1 MDNSDST
8 KKGISPGAAIVV
20 AGVLIAGAILFTN
33 SNGAP
38 SPSNNNNEIAV
49 KNTISLSELAE
60 KAGVNKKEFD
70 LCMKERKGLAKVNS
84 DADGGEKAGVQ
95 GTPASF
101 IVAKNGTILSI
112 NGAASYAEVKK
123 NLDIVLASTERLADS
138 TDIEV
143 PAITPDDRYLG
154 NINADVV
161 IIEYSDIDCPF
172 CKKFHPTMERI
183 AQEYGSK
190 IAWVYRHFPLD
201 SLHPEAR
208 TKAEASECV
217 AQIAGNEVFW
227 KYLKTLV
234 TN

>member
-1 MDNSDST
+1 MDNTDSN

-33 SNGAP
+33 SKGSP
-38 SPSNNNNEIAV
+38 SPSNTNNEVVV
-49 KNTISLSELAE
+49 KNTISLSELAV
-60 KAGVNKKEFD
+60 KAGVSKKDFD
-70 LCMKERKGLAKVNS
+70 LCMKERKGLAKVNA

-101 IVAKNGTILSI
+101 IVAKNGTIISI
-112 NGAASYAEVKK
+112 NGAASYADVKK
-123 NLDIVLASTERLADS
+123 DLDKVLASTERLADS
-138 TDIEV
+138 ADVEV
-143 PAITPDDRYLG
+143 PALAPDDRYLG

-208 TKAEASECV
+208 TKAEATECV

>member
-1 MDNSDST
+1 MDNTDSN
-8 KKGISPGAAIVV
+8 KKSISPGAAIVV
-20 AGVLIAGAILFTN
+20 AGVLIAGAIIFTN
-33 SNGAP
+33 SSK
-38 SPSNNNNEIAV
+38 SPSVKTNEV
-49 KNTISLSELAE
+49 VEKNTISLSELAE
-60 KAGVNKKEFD
+60 KAGVNKKDFD
-70 LCMKERKGLAKVNS
+70 SCMKERKGLAKVNA

-112 NGAASYAEVKK
+112 NGAASYADVKEK
-123 NLDIVLASTERLADS
+123 LDQVLASTSRLAES
-138 TDIEV
+138 EEIEV
-143 PAITPDDRYLG
+143 PALAADDRYLG

-172 CKKFHPTMERI
+172 CKRFHPTMERI

-208 TKAEASECV
+208 TKAEATECV
-217 AQIAGNEVFW
+217 AQLAGNEVFW

-234 TN
+234 VN

>member
-1 MDNSDST
+1 MDNTDSN
-8 KKGISPGAAIVV
+8 KKGISSGAAIVV
-20 AGVLIAGAILFTN
+20 AGILIAGAIIFSNSSGNTTPSKNTN
-33 SNGAP
+33 EVA
-38 SPSNNNNEIAV
+38 E
-49 KNTISLSELAE
+49 KNTISLSELAG
-60 KAGVNKKEFD
+60 KAGVNKKDFD
-70 LCMKERKGLAKVNS
+70 SCMKERGGLAKVN
-84 DADGGEKAGVQ
+84 ADVAGGEKAGVQ

-112 NGAASYAEVKK
+112 NGAASYADVKEK
-123 NLDIVLASTERLADS
+123 LDQVLASTTRLAESEDV
-138 TDIEV
+138 EV
-143 PAITPDDRYLG
+143 PALTASDRYLG

-208 TKAEASECV
+208 TKAEATECV
-217 AQIAGNEVFW
+217 AQLAGNEVFW

>member
-1 MDNSDST
+1 MDTIEPS

-20 AGVLIAGAILFTN
+20 AGVLIAGAIYFSNTQGTSNSPQNTN
-33 SNGAP
+33 E
-38 SPSNNNNEIAV
+38 NEQV
-49 KNTISLSELAE
+49 KTVSLSELAQ
-60 KAGVNKKEFD
+60 KAGVNKKDFD
-70 LCMKERKGLAKVNS
+70 SCMEKRGGLAKVNA
-84 DADGGEKAGVQ
+84 DVDGGEKAGVQ
-95 GTPASF
+95 GTPTTF
-101 IVAKNGTILSI
+101 IVSKNGTVISVG
-112 NGAASYAEVKK
+112 GAASYTDVKEK
-123 NLDIVLASTERLADS
+123 LDKVLASTGRLSDS
-138 TDIEV
+138 EDIEV
-143 PAITPDDRYLG
+143 PAITAQDHYLG
-154 NINADVV
+154 NIDADVV

-190 IAWVYRHFPLD
+190 IAWVYRHFPLE

-217 AQIAGNEVFW
+217 AQLAGNEVFW

>member
-1 MDNSDST
+1 MDNTDSN

-20 AGVLIAGAILFTN
+20 AGVLIAGAIIFTN
-33 SNGAP
+33 SSK
-38 SPSNNNNEIAV
+38 SPSVKTNEV
-49 KNTISLSELAE
+49 VEKNTISLSELAE
-60 KAGVNKKEFD
+60 KAGVNKKDFD
-70 LCMKERKGLAKVNS
+70 SCMKERKGLAKVNA

-112 NGAASYAEVKK
+112 NGAASYADVKEK
-123 NLDIVLASTERLADS
+123 IDQVLASTSRLAES
-138 TDIEV
+138 EDIEV
-143 PAITPDDRYLG
+143 PALAADDRYLG

-172 CKKFHPTMERI
+172 CKRFHPTMERI

-208 TKAEASECV
+208 TKAEATECV
-217 AQIAGNEVFW
+217 AQLAGNEVFW

-234 TN
+234 VN

>member
-1 MDNSDST
+1 MDNTDSN

-20 AGVLIAGAILFTN
+20 AGVLIAGAIIFTN
-33 SNGAP
+33 SSK
-38 SPSNNNNEIAV
+38 SPSQNTNEV
-49 KNTISLSELAE
+49 VEKNTISLSELAE
-60 KAGVNKKEFD
+60 KAGVNKKDFD
-70 LCMKERKGLAKVNS
+70 SCMKERKGLAKVNA

-112 NGAASYAEVKK
+112 NGAASYADVKEK
-123 NLDIVLASTERLADS
+123 LDQVLASTSRLAES
-138 TDIEV
+138 EDIEV
-143 PAITPDDRYLG
+143 PALAADDRYLG

-172 CKKFHPTMERI
+172 CKRFHPTMERI

-208 TKAEASECV
+208 TKAEATECV
-217 AQIAGNEVFW
+217 AQLAGNEVFW
-227 KYLKTLV
+227 KYLKALV
-234 TN
+234 VN

>member
-1 MDNSDST
+1 MDNTDSN

-20 AGVLIAGAILFTN
+20 AGVLIAGAIIFTN
-33 SNGAP
+33 SSK
-38 SPSNNNNEIAV
+38 SPSVKTNEV
-49 KNTISLSELAE
+49 VEKNTISLSELAE
-60 KAGVNKKEFD
+60 KAGVNKKDFD
-70 LCMKERKGLAKVNS
+70 SCMKERKGLAKVNA

-112 NGAASYAEVKK
+112 NGAASYADVKEK
-123 NLDIVLASTERLADS
+123 LDQVLASTSRLAES
-138 TDIEV
+138 EDIEV
-143 PAITPDDRYLG
+143 PALAADDRYLG

-172 CKKFHPTMERI
+172 CKRFHPTMERI

-208 TKAEASECV
+208 TKAEATECV
-217 AQIAGNEVFW
+217 AQLAGNEVFW
-227 KYLKTLV
+227 RYLKTLV
-234 TN
+234 VN

>member
-1 MDNSDST
+1 MDNTDSN

-20 AGVLIAGAILFTN
+20 AGVLIAGAIIFTN
-33 SNGAP
+33 SSK
-38 SPSNNNNEIAV
+38 SPSVKTNEV
-49 KNTISLSELAE
+49 VEKNTISLSELAE
-60 KAGVNKKEFD
+60 KAGVNKKDFD
-70 LCMKERKGLAKVNS
+70 SCMKERKGLAKVNA

-112 NGAASYAEVKK
+112 NGAASYADVKEK
-123 NLDIVLASTERLADS
+123 LDQVLASTSRLAES
-138 TDIEV
+138 EDIEV
-143 PAITPDDRYLG
+143 PALAADDRYLG

-172 CKKFHPTMERI
+172 CKRFHPTMERI

-208 TKAEASECV
+208 TKAEATECV
-217 AQIAGNEVFW
+217 AQLAGNEVFW

-234 TN
+234 VN

>member
-1 MDNSDST
+1 MDNTDSN

-20 AGVLIAGAILFTN
+20 AGVLIAGAIIFTN
-33 SNGAP
+33 SSK
-38 SPSNNNNEIAV
+38 SPSQNTNEV
-49 KNTISLSELAE
+49 VEKNTISLSELAE
-60 KAGVNKKEFD
+60 KAGVNKKDFD
-70 LCMKERKGLAKVNS
+70 SCMKERKGLAKVNA

-112 NGAASYAEVKK
+112 NGAASYADVKEK
-123 NLDIVLASTERLADS
+123 LDQVLASTARLAES
-138 TDIEV
+138 EDIEV
-143 PAITPDDRYLG
+143 PAITADDRYLG

-172 CKKFHPTMERI
+172 CKRFHPTMERI

-208 TKAEASECV
+208 TKAEATECV
-217 AQIAGNEVFW
+217 AQLAGNEVFW
-227 KYLKTLV
+227 RYLKTLV
-234 TN
+234 VN

>member
-1 MDNSDST
+1 
-8 KKGISPGAAIVV
+8 
-20 AGVLIAGAILFTN
+20 
-33 SNGAP
+33 
-38 SPSNNNNEIAV
+38 
-49 KNTISLSELAE
+49 
-60 KAGVNKKEFD
+60 
-70 LCMKERKGLAKVNS
+70 MKERGGLAKVNA
-84 DADGGEKAGVQ
+84 DVDGGEKAGVQ

-112 NGAASYAEVKK
+112 NGAASYADVKEK
-123 NLDIVLASTERLADS
+123 LDQVLASTTRLAESEDV
-138 TDIEV
+138 EV
-143 PAITPDDRYLG
+143 PALTASDRYLG

-208 TKAEASECV
+208 TKAEATGCV
-217 AQIAGNEVFW
+217 AQLAGNEVFW